1 MLQGDD
7 AVTRSKVTASSPSRR
22 RRLLIILLLAVALVI
37 VARGVFFETFTVP
50 SGSMEPTLRPGD
62 RIVVWKFGDHPVRRG
77 QVIVFNGTDAFDLS
91 DDRSGN
97 AVIGALRSVG
107 DAVGF
112 RTGEVDFVKRV
123 IGLPG
128 ETVSVNKKGVLR
140 VDGTVIHEPYLPH
153 GMKASNVPFHV
164 TVPKGRLFVM
174 GDNRPNSQ
182 DSRSHLGSPGGGTV
196 PMDDVIGTV
205 VLRYWPI
212 GSWGRLPS

>member
-1 MLQGDD
+1 MPQGDD
-7 AVTRSKVTASSPSRR
+7 AVTRSKVTASSSSRR
-22 RRLLIILLLAVALVI
+22 RRPLIVLLLAVALI
-37 VARGVFFETFTVP
+37 VLARGIFFETFTVP
-50 SGSMEPTLRPGD
+50 SGSMEPTLSPGD
-62 RIVVWKFGDHPVRRG
+62 RIVVWKFGDHPVQRG
-77 QVIVFNGTDAFDLS
+77 EVIVFNGTDAFDLS

-97 AVIGALRSVG
+97 AVIGVLRSVG

-128 ETVSVNKKGVLR
+128 DTVSVDDKGVLR
-140 VDGTVIHEPYLPH
+140 VDGTVVREPYLPR
-153 GMKASNVPFHV
+153 GMKASKVPFHV
-164 TVPKGRLFVM
+164 TVPRGRLFVM
-174 GDNRPNSQ
+174 GDNRPDSQ

-196 PMDDVIGTV
+196 PLDDVIGTV